1 MVIIRRLCNEST
13 SLQRQGQLALWAPIQ
28 GQEAA
33 QIGAG
38 RALAPMDFTF
48 PTYREHGIAW
58 CRGVPPENMLRLF
71 RAVSNGGWDPQK
83 YRHSVP
89 TVVLGSQTLHAVGYA
104 MGIQRDGAEEAAMA
118 FFGDGASS
126 QGDVLEAF
134 VWAASFNAPGRV
146 LPVRTTSGASRR
158 RRRCSPRFRSITA
171 RTASASRA
179 CASTATTCSRS
190 TRSPKRALDSA
201 RVGGGPTLI
210 EAYTY
215 RMGAH
220 TTSDDPTRYRID
232 AEVEVWKHRDP
243 VERVK
248 ALLVHEYKVKNRTST
263 KVAAEAETMALK
275 LREDV
280 LVHDRPDPITMFDN
294 AYAAPHPLIEEGRR
308 EMIDLGISGGS
319 SDGHATMTMAKAL
332 NEGLRRAMEKNKKVL
347 LDGRGHRQARRRLS
361 HHRRTAEGLRRGP
374 RHRLAAGRVGDRR
387 HRGRPRDP
395 RLPRGGE
402 IQFDGFVYPAFDQIV
417 SQVAKLHKRSDGAYN
432 MAWSSASPSRAASGR
447 SSTTPRAPSRTSPRP
462 PACVSC
468 RARRRTTRTG

>member
-1 MVIIRRLCNEST
+1 MIDEELVQLLTPEGERVENSEYESTLNGDEIFGFYRDMVIIRRLCNEST

-38 RALAPMDFTF
+38 RALDPMDFTF

-134 VWAASFNAPGRV
+134 VWAASFNAPVVFFCQNNQWGISTPSTVQSKIPLYHRAHGFGFPGVRV
-146 LPVRTTSGASRR
+146 DGNDVLAVYEVT
-158 RRRCSPRFRSITA
+158 
-171 RTASASRA
+171 
-179 CASTATTCSRS
+179 
-190 TRSPKRALDSA
+190 KRALDSA

-215 RMGAH
+215 RIGAH

-248 ALLVHEYKVKNRTST
+248 ALLVREYKVKNADFDDVT
-263 KVAAEAETMALK
+263 AEAETMALK

-280 LVHDRPDPITMFDN
+280 LAMSRPDPITMFDN
-294 AYAAPHPLIEEGRR
+294 AYASEHPLIEEGRR
-308 EMIDLGISGGS
+308 EMIDLGISGG
-319 SDGHATMTMAKAL
+319 AL
-332 NEGLRRAMEKNKKVL
+332 
-347 LDGRGHRQARRRLS
+347 
-361 HHRRTAEGLRRGP
+361 
-374 RHRLAAGRVGDRR
+374 
-387 HRGRPRDP
+387 
-395 RLPRGGE
+395 
-402 IQFDGFVYPAFDQIV
+402 
-417 SQVAKLHKRSDGAYN
+417 
-432 MAWSSASPSRAASGR
+432 
-447 SSTTPRAPSRTSPRP
+447 
-462 PACVSC
+462 
-468 RARRRTTRTG
+468 

>member
-1 MVIIRRLCNEST
+1 MIDEELVQLLTPEGERVENAEYESTLNGDEIFGFYRDMVIMRRLDNEST
-13 SLQRQGQLALWAPIQ
+13 SLQRQGQLALWAPMQ

-104 MGIQRDGAEEAAMA
+104 MGIQRDGAEEVAMA

-134 VWAASFNAPGRV
+134 VWAASFNAPVVFFCQNNQWGISTPSTVQSKIPLYHRAHGFGFPGVRV
-146 LPVRTTSGASRR
+146 DGNDVLAVYEVS
-158 RRRCSPRFRSITA
+158 
-171 RTASASRA
+171 
-179 CASTATTCSRS
+179 
-190 TRSPKRALDSA
+190 KRALDSA

-215 RMGAH
+215 RIGAH

-248 ALLVHEYKVKNRTST
+248 ALLVREYKVKNTDFDG
-263 KVAAEAETMALK
+263 VAAEAETMALK
-275 LREDV
+275 LRDDV
-280 LVHDRPDPITMFDN
+280 LAMSRPDPITMFDN

-308 EMIDLGISGGS
+308 EMIDLGISGGE
-319 SDGHATMTMAKAL
+319 L
-332 NEGLRRAMEKNKKVL
+332 
-347 LDGRGHRQARRRLS
+347 
-361 HHRRTAEGLRRGP
+361 
-374 RHRLAAGRVGDRR
+374 
-387 HRGRPRDP
+387 
-395 RLPRGGE
+395 
-402 IQFDGFVYPAFDQIV
+402 
-417 SQVAKLHKRSDGAYN
+417 
-432 MAWSSASPSRAASGR
+432 
-447 SSTTPRAPSRTSPRP
+447 
-462 PACVSC
+462 
-468 RARRRTTRTG
+468 